1 MPAVPKMSPAVVV
14 LALALLL
21 GIQPITTDLYLPAL
35 PQLAADFGAPMT
47 ATQLTLSALIATFGL
62 GQLVWGPVAD
72 RIGRRPV
79 LLWGLGL
86 YVVAGVASAAAPT
99 IVLLVVARAVQGLGM
114 AAAVVC
120 ARAMVRDLYEPH
132 QGAHVMSQALSGLGV
147 IALSSPMVGGFVGAA
162 FGWRAALM
170 TVALFGAASLALVA
184 LRVPETSPYRN
195 PQATRI
201 GPLLATYTLVARH
214 PTFRAFTLLTTCTY
228 AGLYAFLA
236 GSSFVYQRSFGASGR
251 TVGVLIATSSIAYL
265 AGTFWC
271 RRWLLAHG
279 VRGAVKRGAVLT
291 AGGGVLYAGL
301 ALAGVHSLATLS
313 LAQALYAFGHGI
325 HQPCGQ
331 AGVVGPFPKQAGTA
345 SALSGCVLALGAF
358 AMGGWLGATLDGRVL
373 PYALTVAALAF
384 ATAAV
389 AWTLVQ
395 RHGEPRRSGP
405 DETAPAAS

>member
-62 GQLVWGPVAD
+62 GQLAWGPVAD
-72 RIGRRPV
+72 RVGRRPV
-79 LLWGLGL
+79 LLWGLAL
-86 YVVAGVASAAAPT
+86 YVVASVASALSPGIGT
-99 IVLLVVARAVQGLGM
+99 LVVARAVQGLGM

-147 IALSSPMVGGFVGAA
+147 IALSSPIVGGFVAAA

-170 TVALFGAASLALVA
+170 AVALFGAASLALVA
-184 LRVPETSPYRN
+184 LRVPETSSHRN

-201 GPLLATYTLVARH
+201 GPLLATYAAVARD
-214 PTFRAFTLLTTCTY
+214 PTFRAFALLTTCTY

-251 TVGVLIATSSIAYL
+251 MVGVLIATSSVAYL

-279 VRGAVKRGAVLT
+279 VRGAVKRGALLT
-291 AGGGVLYAGL
+291 AGGGALYAGL

-313 LAQALYAFGHGI
+313 LAQGLYAFGHGI

-331 AGVVGPFPKQAGTA
+331 AGVVGPFPKQAGAA
-345 SALSGCVLALGAF
+345 SALAGCVLALGAF
-358 AMGGWLGATLDGRVL
+358 AMGAWLGATLDGRVR

-395 RHGEPRRSGP
+395 RHGEPRRPDP
-405 DETAPAAS
+405 DEPAPAAS